1 MSAKAIIFDC
11 DGVLVNSEAIYIATE
26 MAYLERL
33 GMTYSAAEFQ
43 TRFVG
48 LSDTDF
54 VEALTADFRQISTEP
69 FPADFLDATRAE
81 CWRRFATELQPV
93 AGLVPFLERH
103 EGARAV
109 ASSSKPDALADK
121 LAMTALDLHFGRHVY
136 SSALVA
142 AGKPAPDLFLLAAQ
156 ELGHEPDACI
166 VIEDSGNGV
175 KAGRAAG
182 MEVWGFTGGGHAD
195 AGLGERL
202 DAAGAHRVFESFD
215 AIADHWQDTGFL

>member
-1 MSAKAIIFDC
+1 MPAKAIIFDC

-26 MAYLERL
+26 IAYLKRL

-54 VEALTADFRQISTEP
+54 VDALSADYRKVSTEP
-69 FPADFLDATRAE
+69 FPADFLEATRAE
-81 CWRRFATELQPV
+81 CWRRFETELQPV

-103 EGARAV
+103 EGDRAV

-121 LAMTALDLHFGRHVY
+121 LAMTALDGHFGDHVY

-156 ELGHEPDACI
+156 RLGREPEACI

-175 KAGRAAG
+175 RAGRAAG

-195 AGLGERL
+195 AGLGDRL
-202 DAAGAHRVFESFD
+202 RDVGAHRIFESFD
-215 AIADHWQDTGFL
+215 AISDHWHDGD